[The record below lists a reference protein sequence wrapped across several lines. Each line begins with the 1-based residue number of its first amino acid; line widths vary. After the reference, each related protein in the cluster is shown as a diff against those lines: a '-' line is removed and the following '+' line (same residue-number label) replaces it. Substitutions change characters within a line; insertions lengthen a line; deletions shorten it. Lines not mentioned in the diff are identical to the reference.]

1 MTLKDE
7 ILDVLADDGESI
19 VQIRSRFEYYE
30 LNFSDKEIID
40 ELSSLLRQGKIKI
53 AYPYSKKGSLTFDIE
68 NIEDY
73 WFELTN
79 EGRKEQ
85 QSLKLEE

>member
-53 AYPYSKKGSLTFDIE
+53 AYPYLRDPHF
-68 NIEDY
+68 
-73 WFELTN
+73 
-79 EGRKEQ
+79 
-85 QSLKLEE
+85 